1 MEIAETIGS
10 ILYQLQWIIRIWYC
24 LFATLF
30 GLFMIL
36 WGIFINGWDW
46 ILIGVGLAIF
56 LIFGRGTY
64 QAITGR

>member
-10 ILYQLQWIIRIWYC
+10 ILYQLQRVIRIWYC
-24 LFATLF
+24 LFPTLF

-46 ILIGVGLAIF
+46 ILIGVGLAVF
-56 LIFGRGTY
+56 LIFGWSTFCL
-64 QAITGR
+64 ITDR